1 MIGALVAG
9 AGVGCG
15 VAVIMRS
22 TTRRRVSLA
31 GALARLDRV
40 GSTGEAGG
48 GAAGWAVALPAPVA
62 ELVGSAPG
70 TVGVRDLAVLGRT
83 PARHAVDKLATAV
96 ALTAIGGALGAV
108 LLALG
113 ACTPMMA
120 LGLVLAA
127 AAVGFV
133 VPDLMARSQAAAR
146 RRSFRH
152 ALSSYLDLVNVLLAG
167 GAGIETSMV
176 AAADAGDG
184 WAFAALRDEL
194 VRARTLRRTPW
205 ACFGELGERWG
216 VDELVELAA
225 SVRLAGEHGARIRA
239 SLAAKASALRAHQM
253 ARIEADAQSATER
266 MGMPTVLM
274 FVGFVGLLGYPAL
287 QVITTGW

>member
-1 MIGALVAG
+1 MIGALVVG

-15 VAVIMRS
+15 IAVIARS
-22 TTRRRVSLA
+22 TSQRRVPLA
-31 GALARLDRV
+31 AALARLDRV
-40 GSTGEAGG
+40 GVAGTTVSG
-48 GAAGWAVALPAPVA
+48 TSGRTVSLPAPMADLVA
-62 ELVGSAPG
+62 SAPG
-70 TVGVRDLAVLGRT
+70 TVGARDLAVLGRT

-96 ALTAIGGALGAV
+96 ALTTIGGVLGAALV
-108 LLALG
+108 ATGLG
-113 ACTPMMA
+113 APMTA

-127 AAVGFV
+127 ATVGFF
-133 VPDLMARSQAAAR
+133 VPDLTARSQAAAR

-167 GAGIETSMV
+167 GAGIETSLT
-176 AAADAGDG
+176 AAAEAGDG

-194 VRARTLRRTPW
+194 VRARTVRRTPW
-205 ACFGELGERWG
+205 ICFGELGERWG
-216 VDELVELAA
+216 IDELVELAS
-225 SVRLAGEHGARIRA
+225 SVRLAGEHGARIRS

-287 QVITTGW
+287 QVITAGW